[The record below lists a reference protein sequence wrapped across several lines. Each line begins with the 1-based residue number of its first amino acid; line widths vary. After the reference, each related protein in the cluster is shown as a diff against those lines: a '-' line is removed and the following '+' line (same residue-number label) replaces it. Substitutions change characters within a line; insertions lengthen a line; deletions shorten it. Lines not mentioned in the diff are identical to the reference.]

1 MIAETRWITTAFL
14 VLSFFIGNAL
24 AYGVAEHNGPVH
36 DQSARTCA
44 ACHQQI
50 YDQWR
55 GSMHANSTALKD
67 PIHEAMYR
75 NVMGDPRQ
83 EGVNKNGKYPVCLNC
98 HAPLAAMDKV
108 TKLDS
113 KPEYE
118 EGVTCVVCHT
128 MKEFKGIDGEGGK
141 MQYGIKA
148 YEFSDRLQ
156 GPSGRNLGPA
166 GNRFAMTIP
175 PDLRRRQAID
185 EPAPMGQGEQGGFH
199 PYAMEGNALM
209 MRTTKVCLGCHDR
222 RNNFNKVALCATGP
236 EFKKTDTFNC
246 QQCHMPVNNGYAD
259 HSMMGGHSQAMVER
273 AVILSLDIAR
283 NDNNIDAVVT
293 LKNTLPHN
301 APTGAPFRNMYV
313 HISGLDAN
321 GKVVWT
327 NYKKHPIKEDPKSML
342 RLVLLDAD
350 GKPVPPPK
358 ATQMGKDSRLAPLEE
373 RRIDYQLPADNVTMV
388 RAELYYDL
396 LLPPMK
402 DTLMKN
408 VPEALKQPKVVAFA
422 EKTL

>member
-1 MIAETRWITTAFL
+1 
-14 VLSFFIGNAL
+14 
-24 AYGVAEHNGPVH
+24 
-36 DQSARTCA
+36 
-44 ACHQQI
+44 
-50 YDQWR
+50 
-55 GSMHANSTALKD
+55 
-67 PIHEAMYR
+67 
-75 NVMGDPRQ
+75 
-83 EGVNKNGKYPVCLNC
+83 
-98 HAPLAAMDKV
+98 
-108 TKLDS
+108 
-113 KPEYE
+113 
-118 EGVTCVVCHT
+118 
-128 MKEFKGIDGEGGK
+128 
-141 MQYGIKA
+141 
-148 YEFSDRLQ
+148 
-156 GPSGRNLGPA
+156 
-166 GNRFAMTIP
+166 
-175 PDLRRRQAID
+175 
-185 EPAPMGQGEQGGFH
+185 
-199 PYAMEGNALM
+199 
-209 MRTTKVCLGCHDR
+209 
-222 RNNFNKVALCATGP
+222 
-236 EFKKTDTFNC
+236 
-246 QQCHMPVNNGYAD
+246 MPVNNGYAD

-273 AVILSLDIAR
+273 AVILGLDIER
-283 NDNNIDAVVT
+283 NEDNIDAVVT

-373 RRIDYQLPADNVTMV
+373 RRIDYQLPADNVMMV